1 MNLVS
6 STDEKLKVWH
16 SHYKFL
22 GSDSSGHSLSKDYW
36 KDSDALRNLGRPR
49 QQEWDINQGISD
61 EEICKAISS
70 TPNFKACGPDGIP
83 MEFFKALIPCKDDSE
98 GSSDNNS
105 NISSGFKCLKAL
117 INRIWNGDFPKSWNN
132 ASIVSIHKKGDLSD
146 CNNYRGISLINNG
159 LKIIAKIIANRI
171 SKYGIDEGFIRPE
184 QFGFRNREECISL
197 YTTLRIIC
205 QRRKFENKDT
215 YLAFLDLKK
224 AYDSVP
230 IYNVLMKI
238 HHLGIRGKC
247 YNFIEN
253 LYLSSKACVR
263 VDGQL
268 SESFNIKKGVH
279 QGCPLSPI
287 LFNLF
292 INDIFNNCIKYG
304 ISIGEKHCCGGLFA
318 DDIVFCA
325 PTRSQLNNEMQFGIN
340 KCASLVVRGEVSKF
354 LYNSNPTFYLS
365 TQELPKTNCYTYL
378 GVPFFK

>member
-1 MNLVS
+1 
-6 STDEKLKVWH
+6 
-16 SHYKFL
+16 
-22 GSDSSGHSLSKDYW
+22 
-36 KDSDALRNLGRPR
+36 LGRPR

-83 MEFFKALIPCKDDSE
+83 MEFFKALIPCKDDSV
-98 GSSDNNS
+98 GPSDNKS
-105 NISSGFKCLKAL
+105 NISSGFKSLKAL
-117 INRIWNGDFPKSWNN
+117 INRIWNNDFPKSWNT
-132 ASIVSIHKKGDLSD
+132 ASIVSIHKKGDTSD

-184 QFGFRNREECISL
+184 QYGFRNREECISL
-197 YTTLRIIC
+197 YTTLKIIC
-205 QRRKFENKDT
+205 QRRKFENKEA
-215 YLAFLDLKK
+215 YLAFLDLKN

-268 SESFNIKKGVH
+268 SESFNIKKGFR

-292 INDIFNNCIKYG
+292 INDIFNNCNKYG
-304 ISIGEKHCCGGLFA
+304 ISIGEKRCCGGLFA
-318 DDIVFCA
+318 DDIVLCA
-325 PTRSQLNNEMQFGIN
+325 PTRI
-340 KCASLVVRGEVSKF
+340 
-354 LYNSNPTFYLS
+354 PT
-365 TQELPKTNCYTYL
+365 
-378 GVPFFK
+378 